1 MSMATKTENTK
12 SKIKNTKNDGQAK
25 KGNSVPFDPG
35 FAPYVLSFMETY
47 EYLNAEVRKFK
58 NIVQRKM
65 KYRSYEQPLF
75 KLLNNITSFY
85 FGGMLYGAY
94 LSCYYSENPMEIEG
108 NTFLGEKVVDIIN
121 IPVFEEVRSVDKF
134 LSFHNSS
141 PFSTKKTEPEKALIM
156 KTYIEFIEKNKYF
169 TQMKT
174 TADIKIPND
183 LKFVKKY
190 TKEELEE
197 LYQTMLSVIKSEKIE
212 DMTQTKYFQQ
222 FISKK

>member
-1 MSMATKTENTK
+1 MVTKTVNTK
-12 SKIKNTKNDGQAK
+12 SKAKNTKSTAK
-25 KGNSVPFDPG
+25 TSKNNCVPFDPG

-58 NIVQRKM
+58 NITQRKM

-75 KLLNNITSFY
+75 RLLNNITSFY
-85 FGGMLYGAY
+85 FGGMLYGVY
-94 LSCYYSENPMEIEG
+94 LNCYYAENPMEIEG
-108 NTFLGEKVVDIIN
+108 NTFLGENVENLIN
-121 IPVFEEVRSVDKF
+121 IPVFEEVRCVEKF

-141 PFSTKKTEPEKALIM
+141 PFSTKKTEPEKSLIM
-156 KTYIEFIEKNKYF
+156 TDYIEFIEKNKYF
-169 TQMKT
+169 TNMKT
-174 TADIKIPND
+174 TADIKIPNG

-197 LYQTMLSVIKSEKIE
+197 LYQTILDIIKSEKLE
-212 DMTQTKYFQQ
+212 DITQTKYFKQ

>member
-1 MSMATKTENTK
+1 MVTK
-12 SKIKNTKNDGQAK
+12 SAKTKKSKEIKNDTIQKDT
-25 KGNSVPFDPG
+25 VPFDPG
-35 FAPYVLSFMETY
+35 FAPFVLSFMETY

-75 KLLNNITSFY
+75 RLLNNITSFY

-94 LSCYYSENPMEIEG
+94 LACYYEEEPKNIEG
-108 NTFLGEKVVDIIN
+108 NTFLGEKVENLIN
-121 IPVFEEVRSVDKF
+121 LPVFEEVRSVEKF

-141 PFSTKKTEPEKALIM
+141 PFATKKIESEKALIM
-156 KTYIEFIEKNKYF
+156 KDYIEFIEKNKYF

-174 TADIKIPND
+174 TADIKIPNG

-197 LYQTMLSVIKSEKIE
+197 LFNTISDIIKSEHLE
-212 DMTQTKYFQQ
+212 TLTETKYFSQ
-222 FISKK
+222 FVSKK